1 MWNNNSTRM
10 GERDRERE
18 KEEKT
23 TIFYSHSVRIDD
35 EQARTPKWHG
45 KYHTSMNKY
54 TESSHASHAYQSAPN
69 HD

>member
-1 MWNNNSTRM
+1 MWNNNSTEM
-10 GERDRERE
+10 SERAR
-18 KEEKT
+18 EEKNHHF
-23 TIFYSHSVRIDD
+23 FYSHSVRIDD
-35 EQARTPKWHG
+35 EQARTLKWHG